1 MKWYLWNVY
10 MTSGRQGP
18 IHGIGRTRT
27 SWASVFSPRA
37 YRVVI
42 SVVYSASHQRYD
54 DLTHSGSSKVLDH
67 NLVYCA
73 AYVRVNEELLA
84 VKIECVDKQKKSL
97 QN

>member
-1 MKWYLWNVY
+1 

-37 YRVVI
+37 HRVVI

-67 NLVYCA
+67 TLICA